1 MLPALMNTMR
11 KQTKKQ
17 PLHKGKKR
25 QCYFKVNNITE
36 VDYKDIPTLRRFIS
50 SYGKIRPRRRS
61 GLSAKYQ
68 RKVARAIKQARIA
81 GLIPFVPK

>member
-1 MLPALMNTMR
+1 MH
-11 KQTKKQ
+11 KKKKRR
-17 PLHKGKKR
+17 LHKGKR
-25 QCYFKVNNITE
+25 QCYFKVNNIDL
-36 VDYKDIPTLRRFIS
+36 VDYKDVQTLRRFIS

-68 RKVARAIKQARIA
+68 RKVAKAIKQARIA

>member
-1 MLPALMNTMR
+1 M
-11 KQTKKQ
+11 Q
-17 PLHKGKKR
+17 KKR
-25 QCYFKVNNITE
+25 QRKCFFKANNITTINFQD
-36 VDYKDIPTLRRFIS
+36 VDVLRRFLS

-68 RKVARAIKQARIA
+68 RKVAKAIKKARIA